1 MSSYADVHQGYRRS
15 RYYAPA
21 VPPRRAARIKAGRVL
36 VVFAVLSV
44 VGVRAAYGGGRTGT
58 EHFTVHSGQTVW
70 SIAQARYP
78 EDDTRARVADI
89 VRLNHLGGA
98 QDIYPGQDLLVP
110 AQ

>member
-1 MSSYADVHQGYRRS
+1 MSSYTDIHQGYRRS

-21 VPPRRAARIKAGRVL
+21 VPRRKAARIKAGRVL

-44 VGVRAAYGGGRTGT
+44 VGVRAAYGGGRTGVD
-58 EHFTVHSGQTVW
+58 HLTVQPGQTVW

-89 VRLNHLGGA
+89 VNLNHLTGA
-98 QDIYPGQDLLVP
+98 QEIYPGQDLAVP